1 MGGQASYIC
10 GMSIKVSNLTK
21 LYGSQKAVDD
31 ISFEVNKGEVLGFLG
46 PNGAGKSTTMKILT
60 CFIPQ
65 TTGQAWVCGK
75 DTISDSIEV
84 RKKIGYL
91 PESNALYYDMYV
103 QEYLE
108 FMAGLHKLGDKTQQ
122 RIEAMIEA
130 TGLTAERKKLVGQ
143 LSKGYKQRVG
153 LAQAMLH
160 DPEVL
165 ILDEPTSGLDPNQL
179 IEIRELIRRLG
190 KDKTVIFSS
199 HIMQEVQAVADR
211 VIIINKGK
219 IVANDTTE
227 ALQHKLNNEV
237 TVIAEFKQKIDRAIL
252 GQIKGIKH
260 YEQLKD
266 GRWSFVSSGQGD
278 LREEIFYFAK
288 NKDLTLLGLE
298 KEQFSLEDVFK
309 QVTK

>member
-1 MGGQASYIC
+1 
-10 GMSIKVSNLTK
+10 MSIKVSNLTK
-21 LYGSQKAVDD
+21 QYGSQKAVDD
-31 ISFEVNKGEVLGFLG
+31 ISFEANKGEVLGFLG

-65 TTGQAWVCGK
+65 TTGLASVCGQ
-75 DTISDSIEV
+75 DTITNPMEV

-91 PESNALYYDMYV
+91 PESNPLYYDMYV
-103 QEYLE
+103 YEYLE
-108 FMAGLHKLGDKTQQ
+108 FMAGLHKLGDKTKP

-130 TGLTAERKKLVGQ
+130 TGLTAERKKVVGQ

-179 IEIRELIRRLG
+179 IEIRELIRTLG
-190 KDKTVIFSS
+190 KNKTVIFSS

-219 IVANDTTE
+219 IVANDTTA

-237 TVIAEFKQKIDRAIL
+237 TVIAEFKQKIERSLL
-252 GQIKGIKH
+252 GQIKGAKH
-260 YEQLKD
+260 YEQLTD
-266 GRWSFVSSGQGD
+266 GRWSFVSNGHGD
-278 LREEIFYFAK
+278 LREELFFFAK
-288 NKDLTLLGLE
+288 NRDLTLLGLE

>member
-1 MGGQASYIC
+1 
-10 GMSIKVSNLTK
+10 MSIKVSNLTK
-21 LYGSQKAVDD
+21 IYGTQKAVDN

-75 DTISDSIEV
+75 DTIEDPIEV

-103 QEYLE
+103 YEYLE
-108 FMAGLHKLGDKTQQ
+108 FMAGLHKLGDRTKE

-130 TGLTAERKKLVGQ
+130 TGLTAERKKIVGQ

-179 IEIRELIRRLG
+179 IEIRELIRKLG
-190 KDKTVIFSS
+190 RDKTVIFSS

-211 VIIINKGK
+211 VVIINKGQ

-227 ALQHKLNNEV
+227 HLQHKLNNEV
-237 TVIAEFKQKIDRAIL
+237 TVIAEFKQKVERALL
-252 GQIKGIKH
+252 GNIKGVKA
-260 YEQLKD
+260 YEQMKD
-266 GRWSFVSSGQGD
+266 GKWSFVSNGQSD

-288 NKDLTLLGLE
+288 NKDLTLLGLQ
-298 KEQFSLEDVFK
+298 KEEFSLEDIFK
-309 QVTK
+309 QVTA